1 MHLPSC
7 LRYEA
12 LTGCYLTTLFGTT
25 AEPIE
30 VIAASPKK
38 RGWMPLLTVLFLI
51 SYGLMT
57 MLIMEQSQTIESQ
70 RTLIHDLYRAS
81 SELSAAKI
89 KPAGEQSQAPVAQTP
104 SSARPSTQAS
114 VTQAPSKHAPSSQAA
129 PQHRSQKQAAR
140 SNDDFQM
147 PTKPA
152 SDLADSR
159 RSLITI

>member
-12 LTGCYLTTLFGTT
+12 LTGGDLTTLFGTT
-25 AEPIE
+25 AEAIE
-30 VIAASPKK
+30 VTAASPKK
-38 RGWMPLLTVLFLI
+38 HGWMPLLTVLFLI

-70 RTLIHDLYRAS
+70 RALIHEFNRAG
-81 SELSAAKI
+81 SELSAAKVN
-89 KPAGEQSQAPVAQTP
+89 AEQAQAPVAQTP
-104 SSARPSTQAS
+104 SSTRPSTQAS

-129 PQHRSQKQAAR
+129 PKHPSQNHAA
-140 SNDDFQM
+140 SANDDFQM

-152 SDLADSR
+152 SDLADNR